1 MGAHCEGGA
10 FYLEETGDV
19 GIIGIV
25 LILTFCVAWLMI
37 VTGDVA
43 KDYGMVSV
51 AEKLK
56 TIYKQIIE
64 K

>member
-1 MGAHCEGGA
+1 M
-10 FYLEETGDV
+10 EETGDV

-25 LILTFCVAWLMI
+25 LILIFCVARLMI

-43 KDYGMVSV
+43 KDYGMVTV

-64 K
+64 N